1 MQRWKCP
8 NHNGTLKSC
17 VLIKYELQNFENF
30 IFNCS
35 FSAKVT
41 CAFLWKKKQKWSE
54 LNTKLEKQH
63 FFHIID
69 HSWKLKN
76 QNSLFKLESPSRFCM
91 LILNGDQIFK
101 FPGFLYT
108 TLIGWI
114 LHTLG
119 YKYKIRGKSWF

>member
-1 MQRWKCP
+1 MSWSSMNCRI
-8 NHNGTLKSC
+8 LKT
-17 VLIKYELQNFENF
+17 
-30 IFNCS
+30 S
-35 FSAKVT
+35 FSIVVSLQKWRAH
-41 CAFLWKKKQKWSE
+41 FYGKKEKKWSE

-91 LILNGDQIFK
+91 LILNGDQNFK

-119 YKYKIRGKSWF
+119 YKYKIRGKSWY